1 MLRVQSL
8 SNLTIK
14 IPTQQHM
21 LNLPQQILSIIDS
34 THLNVKIITDDNI
47 VQPHSTVFHVAGA
60 KNDLE
65 LVRTVLLTT
74 FGQHIDCSMTPA
86 AVNAIT
92 NWTSDLFSSIFK
104 VEEIARV
111 SVYYAPV
118 AASNYSITSV

>member
-1 MLRVQSL
+1 
-8 SNLTIK
+8 
-14 IPTQQHM
+14 M

-34 THLNVKIITDDNI
+34 THLNVKIIAEDNI

-65 LVRTVLLTT
+65 LVRTVLLTM

-111 SVYYAPV
+111 SVNYAPV
-118 AASNYSITSV
+118 AASN